1 MQKTMMWPVYLIIP
15 SIFGK
20 RAERLV
26 YHGWRFIVMVI
37 YCKKK
42 DFFKKISSLYMQ
54 LAVRRHAAR
63 CKKI

>member
-26 YHGWRFIVMVI
+26 YHG
-37 YCKKK
+37 
-42 DFFKKISSLYMQ
+42 
-54 LAVRRHAAR
+54 
-63 CKKI
+63 